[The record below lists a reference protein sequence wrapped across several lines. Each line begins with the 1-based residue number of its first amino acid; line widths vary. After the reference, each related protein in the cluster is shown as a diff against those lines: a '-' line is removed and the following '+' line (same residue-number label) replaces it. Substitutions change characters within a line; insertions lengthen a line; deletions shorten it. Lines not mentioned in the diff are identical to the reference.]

1 MKVNLLKLIINSKC
15 MAQFKSCAFFSL
27 MMIFATVSPL
37 LSANTPWDGG
47 YFPNTELINQDG
59 KKFSFYDDLVK
70 GKIVVINFIYTSCP
84 DVCPLETAQ
93 LTRVQRI
100 IGNRLG
106 KDVFFYS
113 ISIDPETDTPEVL
126 KEYRN
131 RFGAKWD
138 FFTGDENEIINIRR
152 KLGLYVENL
161 EGGEN
166 NHNVNMIIGNQV
178 TGRWMKRSPFENPYV
193 LADQI
198 GNWLT
203 GWKSP
208 QNVKNYAKAPELDN
222 ISDGENLFRTRC
234 MSCHTI
240 NGSNDKSI
248 GPDLLNVTKTRDR
261 KWLIRW
267 LKEPDIMLKE
277 KDPIA
282 MSLFEQYNKIAMP
295 NLGLTQ
301 VDVMDLLRYMTE
313 KTEQKQKSNKRNHDS
328 HQHGSHNHNQS
339 TKTVTNNIANNIGD
353 QLIFDNAWIR
363 EALPGAKINAGYM
376 SIVNFSK
383 DSVNIVNASSDAF
396 ESVEIHEM
404 SMAGGMMKMNQ
415 LEKLIIPAK
424 DKVVLKPGGMHLM
437 LINPYNSV
445 LVGEDIQ
452 ITLTFES
459 GKSQMITL
467 PVLDQ

>member
-1 MKVNLLKLIINSKC
+1 MKNNLLKFFITLKC
-15 MAQFKSCAFFSL
+15 MVRIKGHAFFSVML
-27 MMIFATVSPL
+27 LIIAISPIT
-37 LSANTPWDGG
+37 SANTPWDGD
-47 YFPNTELINQDG
+47 YFPNTQLINQDG
-59 KKFSFYDDLVK
+59 KTLNFYDDLVK

-100 IGNRLG
+100 IGDRLG

-126 KEYRN
+126 KEYRS

-138 FFTGDENEIINIRR
+138 FFTGDENEIIDIRR
-152 KLGLYVENL
+152 KLGLYVEDL
-161 EGGEN
+161 EGSEN

-208 QNVKNYAKAPELDN
+208 QKVKDYANAPVLDN
-222 ISDGENLFRTRC
+222 MSDGENLFRTRC
-234 MSCHTI
+234 LSCHTI
-240 NGSNDKSI
+240 NGSDENSI
-248 GPDLLNVTKTRDR
+248 GPDLSNVVNTRDR

-267 LKEPDIMLKE
+267 LKEPDQMLKE

-282 MSLFEQYNKIAMP
+282 MSLYEQYNQIAMP

-313 KTEQKQKSNKRNHDS
+313 QAEKKSHSKAHNHGD
-328 HQHGSHNHNQS
+328 HANTSHNKKNKQY
-339 TKTVTNNIANNIGD
+339 KNIGD
-353 QLIFDNAWIR
+353 KLIFDNAWIR

-376 SIVNFSK
+376 SIINFSK
-383 DSVNIVNASSDAF
+383 ELVNIVKVESDLF
-396 ESVEIHEM
+396 EFVEIHEM
-404 SMAGGMMKMNQ
+404 SMAGGMMKMEE
-415 LEKLIIPAK
+415 LESLEIPAK
-424 DKVVLKPGGMHLM
+424 DKVLLKPGGMHLM
-437 LINPYNSV
+437 LINPYNTV
-445 LVGEDIQ
+445 LAGSEIKVTVTFVSGEQ
-452 ITLTFES
+452 QVL
-459 GKSQMITL
+459 TL
-467 PVLDQ
+467 PVLDK